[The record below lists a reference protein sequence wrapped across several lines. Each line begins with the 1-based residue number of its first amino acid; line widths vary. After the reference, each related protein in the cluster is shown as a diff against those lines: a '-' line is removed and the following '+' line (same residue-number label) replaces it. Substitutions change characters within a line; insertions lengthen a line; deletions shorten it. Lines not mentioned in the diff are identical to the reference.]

1 MSLKSRARRCTDNVL
16 IFHLPSQKLVRL
28 ARHLRQYNTLSAN
41 WICRDGRAADD
52 IVPTWDIEL
61 RVIECVEKLRAEQK
75 LPRFGKQ
82 EFFSAVKSKFV
93 ARGPVRILR
102 PALPQL

>member
-1 MSLKSRARRCTDNVL
+1 MAALRTIL
-16 IFHLPSQKLVRL
+16 Y
-28 ARHLRQYNTLSAN
+28 LRQSPQWCWL
-41 WICRDGRAADD
+41 
-52 IVPTWDIEL
+52 DIEL
-61 RVIECVEKLRAEQK
+61 RMIECVEKLRAEQK

-102 PALPQL
+102 PALSQL